1 MILFLKQLKTSEP
14 YVQVKKDMVTKDV
27 DFIELSLILCFKVET
42 LPTIM
47 EQAVN
52 PYTEANSMMKIS
64 ILNMITLDFFQW
76 LILVVT
82 LTDLNFLLQQF
93 NALG

>member
-52 PYTEANSMMKIS
+52 PYTEANSRMKIS

-82 LTDLNFLLQQF
+82 LMDLNFLLQQF